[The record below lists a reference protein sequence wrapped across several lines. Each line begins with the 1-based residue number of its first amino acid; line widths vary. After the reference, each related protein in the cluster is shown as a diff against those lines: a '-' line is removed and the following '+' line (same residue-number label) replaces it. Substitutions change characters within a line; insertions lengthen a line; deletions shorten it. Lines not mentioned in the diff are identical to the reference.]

1 MYIYIAHQKASIVA
15 HLRSCAKAPKG
26 TTRGDSILRLCK
38 RASVSSDVPH
48 RSSLPWKL
56 KHRQMYVQLNK
67 FAKEQGHSLSQVQRR
82 TTGTKK
88 LAGGSKKVI
97 FFMAQH
103 ACSICAGYW
112 KTEKSV
118 RAAGPCGGRTARAE
132 WLAMPGRQKCWR
144 QAPKERQ
151 EALHKAWRLSATER
165 RKLDDA
171 WASAKKSRARSGRL
185 SHGNAIWLPRIF
197 TPIQA
202 QAILTTGFS
211 RGIAVDR
218 AMLGGA

>member
-1 MYIYIAHQKASIVA
+1 M
-15 HLRSCAKAPKG
+15 
-26 TTRGDSILRLCK
+26 
-38 RASVSSDVPH
+38 SSDVPH
-48 RSSLPWKL
+48 RSILPWKL

-103 ACSICAGYW
+103 TCSICAGYW

-118 RAAGPCGGRTARAE
+118 RAAGPCGGRSARAE

-185 SHGNAIWLPRIF
+185 SHGNAI
-197 TPIQA
+197 
-202 QAILTTGFS
+202 
-211 RGIAVDR
+211 
-218 AMLGGA
+218 